1 MNRSIVGELLATRLL
16 FINVAEVLINSGRL
30 CSAFALLGGMV
41 WSAIVM
47 AFY

>member
-1 MNRSIVGELLATRLL
+1 MNRSIVGELLATKLL
-16 FINVAEVLINSGRL
+16 YINVAQVLINSCQL